1 MGVWVDQNNTG
12 LPRPL
17 TVEEAYRLSRHTHTS
32 KFTQYRYSQRLSGGF
47 ALFSVMSAKK
57 KKNTSRT
64 RRPPKLT
71 LNLHGNSVK

>member
-17 TVEEAYRLSRHTHTS
+17 TVEEAYRLNRHTHTS
-32 KFTQYRYSQRLSGGF
+32 KLTQYSYSLRLSGGF
-47 ALFSVMSAKK
+47 ALFSVMSAKTK
-57 KKNTSRT
+57 IRAGPDD
-64 RRPPKLT
+64 PPKLT